1 MNWNDPPEAEASTME
16 NGKTRGFFPTLI
28 DVFLNPGQ
36 AMTTLAAKPRWFL
49 PLLLVTAMMAVP
61 VFMHM
66 DALVQ
71 ITVEAQAAAS
81 PEVDDEA
88 LAVAES
94 ITGAFFLGSI
104 LVGVPLALVVFSV
117 VYWLIFKIVGDEG
130 GLKQWISMT
139 AHASL
144 ISAVLG
150 IIYAVVLGGPTEGAQ
165 DLPRLSLGF
174 FLGGEGPLRTFL
186 NGISVEGI
194 WAAAV
199 LACGARALS
208 QGRRSFNVAFV
219 ITLAV
224 MLVGAAVVPIIQV
237 IGQAIGGAGAG

>member
-36 AMTTLAAKPRWFL
+36 AMTTLAATPRWFL

-71 ITVEAQAAAS
+71 ISVEAQAAAS
-81 PEVDDEA
+81 PEADDEA

-94 ITGAFFLGSI
+94 ITGAFILGGTFI
-104 LVGVPLALVVFSV
+104 GVPLVLVFFSV
-117 VYWLIFKIVGDEG
+117 VYWLIFKIMGDGG
-130 GLKQWISMT
+130 GLKQWISVT

-165 DLPRLSLGF
+165 DFPRLSLGF
-174 FLGGEGPLRTFL
+174 FLGGEGALRGFL
-186 NGISVEGI
+186 NGISVEGV

-219 ITLAV
+219 ITLVV
-224 MLVGAAVVPIIQV
+224 MLAGAVVAAIFSAF
-237 IGQAIGGAGAG
+237 GQAIGGAGAG

>member
-61 VFMHM
+61 GFMHK

-71 ITVEAQAAAS
+71 AVVEPQALAS
-81 PEVDDEA
+81 PE
-88 LAVAES
+88 AES
-94 ITGAFFLGSI
+94 FVGAFFLGSI
-104 LVGVPLALVVFSV
+104 LVVVPLVLVFFSV
-117 VYWLIFKIVGDEG
+117 VYWLIFKIVGDGG
-130 GLKQWISMT
+130 GLKQWISVT

-174 FLGGEGPLRTFL
+174 FLGGEGALRTFL

-224 MLVGAAVVPIIQV
+224 MLVGAVVTAIFSAF
-237 IGQAIGGAGAG
+237 GQAIGGAGAG